1 MKKQI
6 KNNLRKAAA
15 VLLAAVMMFSVA
27 ACGGKNSGNA
37 DGRTEITFYAGV
49 SAKNSEA
56 YEKMVETYNSTQ
68 GEMDGVYVNYK
79 PKQNTYDAD
88 LSTVFAGKLVPDVL
102 TLSDQYFKGYTKKDN
117 LYNIQTLVDDE
128 SLITKNA
135 DGEVNLDLSKIPSN
149 VVDRFRINW
158 ENKSSGSAD
167 DDLYA
172 IPNGANPTYMYYN
185 IDAFENA
192 GVNIISVAE
201 ENLDTYNNEKGT
213 SYMPHGYAEYS
224 ADAAPAEGLKTSTN
238 LAGQTVIK
246 VFNNQIPMNW
256 SELIVLAKYTTKSYT
271 SDSKT
276 EYGFLNEWWFSHGW
290 SVGGDCMMWDEAK
303 GQYVFSLGSDTPGYI
318 AVSDIT
324 VNGTDYKAGDILSN
338 VDKTYLLNNPS
349 AITGELYELPSQY
362 DAFAEFCALSQ
373 VKGQAVDFEGKTG
386 YGISP
391 SPAKLGSYSKVT
403 FFTAQNVAMLVDSLD
418 SMNDVAQSV
427 VGAFEWEVAPTVQYR
442 EYEGGDLNADGSL
455 KVIGVDGYTGAL
467 KNVNGTNIVGEQAG
481 SDLNTGF
488 AIPEN
493 AENKEAAYK
502 FIQWAAGA
510 EGQAILASCNTQVP
524 NYIETGLSNEFL
536 NSEDR
541 LCKNYSVIVKAAEYE
556 EIGDWSYLED
566 GQWVNHWAN
575 ILNTDVRNGDML
587 LEEFFTNDTVTEFAD
602 ANLGKYEIKISGK

>member
-1 MKKQI
+1 MKK
-6 KNNLRKAAA
+6 NLKKIFA
-15 VLLAAVMMFSVA
+15 VSLVVLMTATG
-27 ACGGKNSGNA
+27 CGGKNGGSA

-49 SAKNSEA
+49 SAKNGEA

-68 GEMDGVYVNYK
+68 GEIDGVYVNYK

-117 LYNIQTLVDDE
+117 LYNMQELVDDE
-128 SLITKNA
+128 SLVTKNE

-149 VVDRFRINW
+149 MVDRFRIDW
-158 ENKSSGSAD
+158 ENKSSGRAE

-185 IDAFENA
+185 IDAFDNA
-192 GVNIISVAE
+192 GVNIVSIAE
-201 ENLDTYNNEKGT
+201 ENLDTYNSENGT

-224 ADAAPAEGLKTSTN
+224 VDAAPAEGLKTSTN
-238 LAGQTVIK
+238 LAGQTVVK

-256 SELIVLAKYTTKSYT
+256 NELIVLAKYTTKAYT

-290 SVGGDCMMWDEAK
+290 SVGGDCMMWDDAK
-303 GQYVFSLGSDTPGYI
+303 GQYVFSLGNDTPGYI
-318 AVSDIT
+318 AVNDIA

-338 VDKTYLLNNPS
+338 VDKTYLLNNPAS
-349 AITGELYELPSQY
+349 VTSDLYELPSQY
-362 DAFAEFCALSQ
+362 DAFSEFCALSQ
-373 VKGQAVDFEGKTG
+373 AKGQAVDFEGKTG
-386 YGISP
+386 YGVSP

-427 VGAFEWEVAPTVQYR
+427 VDSFKWEVAPTIQYR

-455 KVIGVDGYTGAL
+455 KVIGVDGYTGEL
-467 KNVNGTNIVGEQAG
+467 KNVNGTNIVGKQAG
-481 SDLNTGF
+481 SDLNTGYV
-488 AIPEN
+488 IPKN

-502 FIQWAAGA
+502 FIQWAAGV

-524 NYIETGLSNEFL
+524 NYIETGLSDEFL
-536 NSEDR
+536 NSKDR
-541 LCKNYSVIVKAAEYE
+541 LCKNYSVVVKAAKYE

-587 LEEFFTNDTVTEFAD
+587 LEEFFTNETVTEFAD

>member
-1 MKKQI
+1 MRKNLKKVI
-6 KNNLRKAAA
+6 A
-15 VLLAAVMMFSVA
+15 VSLVGLLSVA
-27 ACGGKNSGNA
+27 SLTGCGGSGGENK
-37 DGRTEITFYAGV
+37 DGKTEITFYAGV
-49 SAKNSEA
+49 SAKNGEA
-56 YEKMVETYNSTQ
+56 YEKMVETYNNTQ
-68 GEMDGVYVNYK
+68 GKIDGVYVNYK

-102 TLSDQYFKGYTKKDN
+102 TLSDQYFKGYTKKGN
-117 LYNIQTLVDDE
+117 LYNVQILVDNE
-128 SLITKNA
+128 ALVTKNA

-149 VVDRFRINW
+149 MVDRFRINW

-172 IPNGANPTYMYYN
+172 IPNGANPTYLYYN
-185 IDAFENA
+185 INAFENA

-201 ENLDTYNNEKGT
+201 EDLDTYNSENGT

-238 LAGQTVIK
+238 LAGKTVIK

-256 SELIVLAKYTTKSYT
+256 SELIVLAKYTTQSYT

-303 GQYVFSLGSDTPGYI
+303 GQYVFSLGNSNPGYI
-318 AVSDIT
+318 AVSDVT
-324 VNGTDYKAGDILSN
+324 VNGTEYKAGDILSN
-338 VDKTYLLNNPS
+338 IDKTYLKNNPS
-349 AITGELYELPSQY
+349 EITGNLYKLPSQY
-362 DAFAEFCALSQ
+362 EAFAEFCALSQ
-373 VKGQAVDFEGKTG
+373 KKGQAVDFEGKTG

-418 SMNDVAQSV
+418 SMNDVALSV
-427 VGAFEWEVAPTVQYR
+427 AGVFEWEVAPTIQYR

-467 KNVNGTNIVGEQAG
+467 KTVNGTKIVGKQAG

-488 AIPEN
+488 AIPAN
-493 AENKEAAYK
+493 AKNPEAAYK

-510 EGQAILASCNTQVP
+510 EGQEILASCNTQVP
-524 NYIETGLSNEFL
+524 NYIETGLSDNFL
-536 NSEDR
+536 NSKDR
-541 LCKNYSVIVKAAEYE
+541 LCKNFSVVVKAAVYE

-587 LEEFFTNDTVTEFAD
+587 LEEFFKNETVTQFAD
-602 ANLGKYEIKISGK
+602 LNLGKYEIKINGK

>member
-1 MKKQI
+1 MKKNF
-6 KNNLRKAAA
+6 KRLFALSLV
-15 VLLAAVMMFSVA
+15 VLMMTTG
-27 ACGGKNSGNA
+27 CGGKNGGSA

-49 SAKNSEA
+49 SAKNGEA

-68 GEMDGVYVNYK
+68 GEIDGVYVNYK

-117 LYNIQTLVDDE
+117 LYNMQELVDDE
-128 SLITKNA
+128 SLVTKNE

-149 VVDRFRINW
+149 MVDRFRIDW
-158 ENKSSGSAD
+158 ENKSSGRAE

-185 IDAFENA
+185 IDAFDNA
-192 GVNIISVAE
+192 GVNIVSIAE
-201 ENLDTYNNEKGT
+201 ENLDTYNSENGT

-224 ADAAPAEGLKTSTN
+224 VDAAPAEGLKTSTN
-238 LAGQTVIK
+238 LAGQTVVK

-256 SELIVLAKYTTKSYT
+256 NELIVLAKYTTKAYT

-290 SVGGDCMMWDEAK
+290 SVGGDCMMWDDAK
-303 GQYVFSLGSDTPGYI
+303 GQYVFSLGNDTPGYI
-318 AVSDIT
+318 AVNDIA

-338 VDKTYLLNNPS
+338 VDKTYLLNNPAS
-349 AITGELYELPSQY
+349 VTSDLYELPSQY
-362 DAFAEFCALSQ
+362 DAFSEFCALSQ
-373 VKGQAVDFEGKTG
+373 AKGQAVDFEGKTG
-386 YGISP
+386 YGVSP

-427 VGAFEWEVAPTVQYR
+427 VDSFKWEVAPTIQYR

-455 KVIGVDGYTGAL
+455 KVIGVDGYTGEL
-467 KNVNGTNIVGEQAG
+467 KNVNGTNIVGKQAG
-481 SDLNTGF
+481 SDLNTGYV
-488 AIPEN
+488 IPKN

-502 FIQWAAGA
+502 FIQWAAGV

-524 NYIETGLSNEFL
+524 NYIETGLSDEFL
-536 NSEDR
+536 NSKDR
-541 LCKNYSVIVKAAEYE
+541 LCKNYSVVVKAAKYE

-587 LEEFFTNDTVTEFAD
+587 LEEFFTNETVTEFAD

>member
-1 MKKQI
+1 MKK
-6 KNNLRKAAA
+6 NLKKIFA
-15 VLLAAVMMFSVA
+15 VSLVVLMTATG
-27 ACGGKNSGNA
+27 CGGKNGGSA

-49 SAKNSEA
+49 SAKNGEA

-68 GEMDGVYVNYK
+68 GEIDGVYVNYK

-117 LYNIQTLVDDE
+117 LYNMQELVDDE

-135 DGEVNLDLSKIPSN
+135 DGEINLDLSKIPSN
-149 VVDRFRINW
+149 MVDRFRIDW
-158 ENKSSGSAD
+158 ESKSSGKAE

-185 IDAFENA
+185 IDAFDNA
-192 GVNIISVAE
+192 GVNIVSIAE
-201 ENLDTYNNEKGT
+201 GNIDTYNSKNGT

-224 ADAAPAEGLKTSTN
+224 VDAAPAEGLKTSTN
-238 LAGQTVIK
+238 LAGQTVVK

-256 SELIVLAKYTTKSYT
+256 NELIVLAKYTTKSYT
-271 SDSKT
+271 PDSKT

-303 GQYVFSLGSDTPGYI
+303 GQYVFSLGNDTPGYI
-318 AVSDIT
+318 AVNDIA

-338 VDKTYLLNNPS
+338 VDKTYLLNNPAS
-349 AITGELYELPSQY
+349 VTADLYELPSQY
-362 DAFAEFCALSQ
+362 DAFSEFCALSQ
-373 VKGQAVDFEGKTG
+373 AKGQAVDFEGKTG
-386 YGISP
+386 YGVSP

-427 VGAFEWEVAPTVQYR
+427 VDSFKWEVAPTIQYR

-455 KVIGVDGYTGAL
+455 KVIGVDGYTGEL
-467 KNVNGTNIVGEQAG
+467 KNVNGTNIVGKQAG
-481 SDLNTGF
+481 SDLNTGYV
-488 AIPEN
+488 IPKN

-502 FIQWAAGA
+502 FIQWAAGV

-524 NYIETGLSNEFL
+524 NYIETGLSDEFL
-536 NSEDR
+536 NSKDR
-541 LCKNYSVIVKAAEYE
+541 LCKNYSVVVKAAEYE

-587 LEEFFTNDTVTEFAD
+587 LEEFFTNETVTEFAD

>member
-1 MKKQI
+1 MKK
-6 KNNLRKAAA
+6 NLKKIFA
-15 VLLAAVMMFSVA
+15 VSLVVLMMTTG
-27 ACGGKNSGNA
+27 CGGKTGGSA

-49 SAKNSEA
+49 SAKNGEA

-68 GEMDGVYVNYK
+68 GEIDGVYVNYK

-117 LYNIQTLVDDE
+117 LYNMQELVDDE
-128 SLITKNA
+128 SLVTKNE

-149 VVDRFRINW
+149 MVDRFRIDW
-158 ENKSSGSAD
+158 ENKSSGRAE

-185 IDAFENA
+185 IDAFDNA
-192 GVNIISVAE
+192 GVNIISIAE
-201 ENLDTYNNEKGT
+201 ENLDTYNSENGT

-224 ADAAPAEGLKTSTN
+224 VDAAPAEGLKTSTN
-238 LAGQTVIK
+238 LAGQTVVK

-256 SELIVLAKYTTKSYT
+256 NELIVLAKYTTKAYT

-303 GQYVFSLGSDTPGYI
+303 GQYVFSLGNDTSGYI
-318 AVSDIT
+318 AVSDVT
-324 VNGTDYKAGDILSN
+324 VNGTDYKAGDVLSN
-338 VDKTYLLNNPS
+338 VDKTYLSNNPS
-349 AITGELYELPSQY
+349 AVTADLYELPSQY

-386 YGISP
+386 YGVSP

-427 VGAFEWEVAPTVQYR
+427 VDAFKWEVAPTVQYR

-455 KVIGVDGYTGAL
+455 KVIGVNGYTGAL

-488 AIPEN
+488 AIPAN

-510 EGQAILASCNTQVP
+510 EGQTILASCNTQVP
-524 NYIETGLSNEFL
+524 NYIETGLSDEFL

-602 ANLGKYEIKISGK
+602 ANLGKYEIKINGK